1 MASSGSIS
9 GSIKDGHYVV
19 RVDWTQTKDL
29 SANTSTIEAKI
40 YLINDWSLSISG
52 RSDNTISID
61 GTSQKFT
68 SPSISTTGTHLLNT
82 VTQTVSHDSNGAK
95 SLTIDCTFLMQQRF
109 PVCISIPSR
118 QQQTSLWTPSQEHP
132 VSA

>member
-19 RVDWTQTKDL
+19 RVDWTQTQNV

-68 SPSISTTGTHLLNT
+68 SPAISTTGTHLLNT

-95 SLTIDCTFLMQQRF
+95 
-109 PVCISIPSR
+109 
-118 QQQTSLWTPSQEHP
+118 
-132 VSA
+132 